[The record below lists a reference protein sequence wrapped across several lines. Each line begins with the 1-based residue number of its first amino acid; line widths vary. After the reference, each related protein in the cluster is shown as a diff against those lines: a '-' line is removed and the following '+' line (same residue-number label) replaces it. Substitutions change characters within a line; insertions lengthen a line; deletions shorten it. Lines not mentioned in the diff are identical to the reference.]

1 VRAIAL
7 LLLAAGMLA
16 ALGGCEAIVET
27 DQARLCRIALPALWP
42 EADRFLNLKETEFAD
57 GRGLRIDFSTEPSSV
72 EANPYIAC
80 HFNAPGRPRR
90 AEDLVGVV
98 TSHGPPMGDVA
109 LYMLQRFWLGT
120 PEGRAADP
128 APLGDISGAIPL
140 PPVLAYALQQ
150 LLDGLP
156 LACVYALVA
165 AAYSLIYG
173 LVGRINLAFG
183 AFAAVGGYTL
193 TIGAALIGPEWP
205 FALAALGAAVAAAA
219 AAAWGNAASRLVFEP
234 LRGASGQQNLVASV
248 GVALA
253 LSEFLRINTG
263 TREAWVGPMFDQPT
277 AIARAGDFLVT
288 FTPIALVAG
297 VAALASAFGLVALMR
312 ATEFGRRWRAFSDDP
327 LAAELCGLS
336 PQATYRQSFAL
347 ACALAGL
354 AGGVMTLA
362 YGAVGYAAGFGIGL
376 KALVAAVAG
385 GIGSIEGA
393 LLGGLLVGLGQ
404 ALWSGYFAADYRD
417 VALFTALVMLL
428 TLRPAGLFG
437 GSDAGQTFRP
447 HLNR

>member
-1 VRAIAL
+1 LIAAIAAF
-7 LLLAAGMLA
+7 AAFA
-16 ALGGCEAIVET
+16 GCAAIVET

-42 EADRFLNLKETEFAD
+42 KADRFFALKETEFAD
-57 GRGLRIDFSTEPSSV
+57 GRGLRIDFAMAPPSV
-72 EANPYIAC
+72 EAHPYIEC
-80 HFNAPGRPRR
+80 RFDAPGRPRR

-98 TSHGPPMGDVA
+98 TSDRGPLGDVA

-128 APLGDISGAIPL
+128 APLGDISGAVPL
-140 PPVLAYALQQ
+140 PPALAYALQQ

-183 AFAAVGGYTL
+183 AFVAVGGYTL
-193 TIGAALIGPEWP
+193 TIGAALLGSQRPL
-205 FALAALGAAVAAAA
+205 ALAALGVLIAASV

-234 LRGASGQQNLVASV
+234 LRSATGQQNLVASV
-248 GVALA
+248 GLALA
-253 LSEFLRINTG
+253 LSEFLRISNG
-263 TREAWVGPMFDQPT
+263 ARDAWVSPMFDQPS

-297 VAALASAFGLVALMR
+297 AAALVGALALVALMR
-312 ATEFGRRWRAFSDDP
+312 GTEFGRRWRAFSDDP

-376 KALVAAVAG
+376 KGLVAAVAG

-393 LLGGLLVGLGQ
+393 LLGGLIVGLSE

-417 VALFTALVMLL
+417 AALFVALVMLL

-437 GSDAGQTFRP
+437 GHDAGQTFRP
-447 HLNR
+447 HLNRHI